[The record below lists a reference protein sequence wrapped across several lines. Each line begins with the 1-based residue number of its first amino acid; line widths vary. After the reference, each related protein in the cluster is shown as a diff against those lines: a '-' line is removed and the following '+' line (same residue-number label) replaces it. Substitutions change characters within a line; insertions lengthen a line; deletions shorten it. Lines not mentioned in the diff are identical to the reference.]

1 MMVPSGSSSSGS
13 APHEH
18 EPGAPEPEQPLLSDE
33 IRLQELGDRLR
44 INFLGKAM
52 SLGEQEDFVETQ
64 LLIEKKKI
72 DQALFSDATGFH
84 FHGFRALYQSFFSR
98 YAAPRARSSRDKRSE
113 NKAGGIPRWGK
124 SFNCVLNIAMA
135 IYLSLRVAPL
145 DLQQGG
151 NSRIPYVHV
160 PAARMVWIN
169 SACFTVWL
177 SNFISCLESLVI
189 GRYKNL
195 ENHPNQLQKLKKGKQ
210 KKFPLLNQ
218 FQGKRN
224 PQKLV
229 KVAVAHSERLRWVV
243 QSCISCSGLGLRL
256 GLEAVASGYAS
267 TIDESANSDALSN
280 PVLTDESH
288 SVYMDLAIASF

>member
-1 MMVPSGSSSSGS
+1 MVPSGSSSSGS

-72 DQALFSDATGFH
+72 DQALFSDA
-84 FHGFRALYQSFFSR
+84 
-98 YAAPRARSSRDKRSE
+98 
-113 NKAGGIPRWGK
+113 
-124 SFNCVLNIAMA
+124 MA

-160 PAARMVWIN
+160 PAARM
-169 SACFTVWL
+169 
-177 SNFISCLESLVI
+177 